1 VITSLE
7 HAPAAGEVGQLQ
19 RLKVAGIPV
28 VETTVLMGLEVEFYQ
43 LGNLAEQLRRT
54 FAGVFGARLDEEKL
68 EAASAQAERLLRES
82 YLLPERSEEVKAAL
96 PGGSLLVR
104 YAGEAPFS
112 LEPGPQE
119 ALWALK
125 RLWASRW
132 QVDAVLERAPELAPP
147 EVPSLIQAVQGSLEL
162 DPILSQQA
170 SQVLGAAV
178 RIWSSSG
185 RAVWVAVS

>member
-1 VITSLE
+1 MIFPLE
-7 HAPAAGEVGQLQ
+7 RAPAVGEVAQLQ
-19 RLKVAGIPV
+19 RLQAAGIRV
-28 VETTVLMGLEVEFYQ
+28 VDTVVLSGLEAEFYQ

-82 YLLPERSEEVKAAL
+82 YLLPERSDELKAAL
-96 PGGSLLVR
+96 PGGKLMVR

-112 LEPGPQE
+112 LEPGRQE

-132 QVDAVLERAPELAPP
+132 QVDAVLDRAPELAPP
-147 EVPSLIQAVQGSLEL
+147 EVSSLIQAVGEELETDEAL
-162 DPILSQQA
+162 AERA
-170 SQVLGAAV
+170 SQVLGEEV
-178 RIWSSSG
+178 RVWTSG
-185 RAVWVAVS
+185 GRVMRVS